1 MIVLLF
7 LLISTV
13 SNAQLTNY
21 QSLKAKLPIPL
32 MGHITAVYNN
42 HLFVFG
48 GKNGSNNNDYIAFND
63 KFWKLP
69 LSSITLETSDIA
81 NLVVVNEPSDNDW
94 FQISV
99 KPPTYG
105 AANHI
110 GIGSNTFVCEHQ
122 CSVLVDQ
129 YLYIFGAESFGSKNN
144 AFINTVYRLDLSVDP
159 PIFASQN
166 DLYTSNLNNGKPF
179 CVTVAMGN
187 IYINTLFERIKFNPI
202 NDKLQVDTI
211 KDTPRLNT
219 GCASNSKQDKIYLL
233 GGKNDS
239 YWQGSFN
246 IYDYTIGTNTN
257 HSIESYHNYN

>member
-1 MIVLLF
+1 MIATLF
-7 LLISTV
+7 LLILALISDAQH
-13 SNAQLTNY
+13 SNY
-21 QSLKAKLPIPL
+21 KPLKTKLPIPL
-32 MGHITAVYNN
+32 LGHITAIYNN
-42 HLFVFG
+42 NLFVFG
-48 GKNGSNNNDYIAFND
+48 GKNGNKFND

-69 LSSITLETSDIA
+69 LSSFSLNMTNLDII
-81 NLVVVNEPSDNDW
+81 NEPSNTDW
-94 FQISV
+94 IQISV